1 MNEPWFYVVWA
12 IGAYL
17 LGSVSIGDVVSR
29 VSGVDIRKVGSG
41 NPGTANVYRQ
51 VGKKSAIAGFV
62 LDLAKGAAA
71 TVPLYFL
78 DDLSIWAGLLGA
90 GAVLAGHFFPLFFGF
105 KGGTGMMVGVGAAIG
120 FLPLGAVIAVPFG
133 AAYAIRTKDMA
144 RAGVA
149 FFLVTVIAGGLVHQS
164 IFGAVAVVVITLIV
178 GVKSYLQY
186 DHWRQPT

>member
-17 LGSVSIGDVVSR
+17 VGSVSVGDVVAR
-29 VSGVDIRKVGSG
+29 VSGVDIRSVGSG

-51 VGKKSAIAGFV
+51 VGPRSAAAVFV
-62 LDLAKGAAA
+62 FDLAKGAAA

-78 DDLSIWAGLLGA
+78 DLSEWARMLGA
-90 GAVLAGHFFPLFFGF
+90 GAVLAGHFFPLFWGF
-105 KGGTGMMVGVGAAIG
+105 KGGTGMMVGVGATIG

-133 AAYAIRTKDMA
+133 AAYAMRTKDMA

-149 FFLVTVIAGGLVHQS
+149 FLLVTLIAGAMVHQS
-164 IFGAVAVVVITLIV
+164 VFGAVAVVLITLAV

-186 DHWRQPT
+186 DHWRQST

>member
-17 LGSVSIGDVVSR
+17 VGSVSVGDVVAR
-29 VSGVDIRKVGSG
+29 VSGVDIRSVGSG

-51 VGKKSAIAGFV
+51 VGPRSAAAVFV
-62 LDLAKGAAA
+62 IDLAKGAAA

-78 DDLSIWAGLLGA
+78 DLSVWAGMLGA
-90 GAVLAGHFFPLFFGF
+90 GAVLAGHFFPLFWGF
-105 KGGTGMMVGVGAAIG
+105 KGGTGMMVGVGATIG

-133 AAYAIRTKDMA
+133 AAYAMRTKDMA

-149 FFLVTVIAGGLVHQS
+149 FLLVTLIAGAMVDKS
-164 IFGAVAVVVITLIV
+164 VFGAVAVVLITLAV

-186 DHWRQPT
+186 DHWRQST

>member
-1 MNEPWFYVVWA
+1 MNEPWFYVAWA

-17 LGSVSIGDVVSR
+17 VGSVSVGDVVAR
-29 VSGVDIRKVGSG
+29 VSGVDIRSVGSG

-51 VGKKSAIAGFV
+51 VGPRSAAAVFV
-62 LDLAKGAAA
+62 IDLAKGAAA

-78 DDLSIWAGLLGA
+78 DLSVWAGMLGA
-90 GAVLAGHFFPLFFGF
+90 GAVLAGHFFPLFWGF
-105 KGGTGMMVGVGAAIG
+105 KGGTGMMVGVGATIG

-133 AAYAIRTKDMA
+133 AAYAMRTKDMA

-149 FFLVTVIAGGLVHQS
+149 FLLVTLIAGAMVHQS
-164 IFGAVAVVVITLIV
+164 VFGAVAVVLITLAV

-186 DHWRQPT
+186 DHWRQST

>member
-17 LGSVSIGDVVSR
+17 VGSVSVGDVVAR
-29 VSGVDIRKVGSG
+29 VSGVDIRSVGSG

-51 VGKKSAIAGFV
+51 VGPRSAAAVFV
-62 LDLAKGAAA
+62 IDLAKGAAA

-78 DDLSIWAGLLGA
+78 DLSVWAGMLGA
-90 GAVLAGHFFPLFFGF
+90 GAVLAGHFFPLFWGF
-105 KGGTGMMVGVGAAIG
+105 KGGTGMMVGVGATIG

-133 AAYAIRTKDMA
+133 AAYAMRTKDMA

-149 FFLVTVIAGGLVHQS
+149 FLLVTLIAGAMVHQS
-164 IFGAVAVVVITLIV
+164 VFGAVAVVLITLAV

-186 DHWRQPT
+186 DHWRQST